1 MEGSFIAQE
10 VVIITTLYYIWIN
23 QRWMCSLLGS
33 HEETIK
39 TYINKLMMGSRK
51 TDAIRKNDQ
60 TKIKQEKRN
69 KKRGREIENSKW

>member
-1 MEGSFIAQE
+1 
-10 VVIITTLYYIWIN
+10 
-23 QRWMCSLLGS
+23 MCSLLGS

-69 KKRGREIENSKW
+69 KKRGREIENSK